1 MNRFAVHAIGD
12 SVMQACAPALY
23 GTLPA
28 AIPGITI
35 DAEPSRQFRH
45 ALDLVDRRY
54 STRSE
59 PGVLIVHL
67 GTNGLFSANHFDTLM
82 EAAGRANRVLFV
94 NLCAPRDWIPE
105 TNRRLASGVERHRDR
120 ATLVD
125 WLGLVESAPGL
136 LRDDRFHMN
145 WQGATAYA
153 DLLAAAVAQLG
164 AIGDIPS
171 ND

>member
-45 ALDLVDRRY
+45 ALELVDRWDT
-54 STRSE
+54 TRSAS
-59 PGVLIVHL
+59 GVLIVHL
-67 GTNGLFSANHFDTLM
+67 GTNGLFSAHHFDTLM
-82 EAAGRANRVLFV
+82 AAASRAHHVLFV
-94 NLCAPRDWIPE
+94 NLCAPREWIPE
-105 TNRRLASGVERHRDR
+105 TNRRLASGVERHHDR

-136 LRDDRFHMN
+136 LHDDGFHMN
-145 WQGATAYA
+145 RQGATAYA
-153 DLLAAAVAQLG
+153 DLLAATVAHVG

-171 ND
+171 NH